1 MTHLG
6 RALLSIFF
14 VLLLVPTIASAQPQQ
29 PQQPEPGP
37 GGQRAIIVREIV
49 VQGNRRV
56 QEAVIL
62 GRVGTKIGSQFSP
75 TRLAEDIRAVFAL
88 GYFDDVQL
96 KVEDFEGGVK
106 VSFVVVERPFVR
118 DIQFAGNKKLDAA
131 GLTEK
136 IDLKLGAVY
145 NPVEVTRAAEKI
157 KDYYEEEGYFEVQ
170 VTPDAVKLPDGDV
183 AVTFR
188 IAEGRKMTIQE
199 IVIEGAKG
207 LTPNQIKEVM
217 ATKERQYYVLRGT
230 VERQK
235 LDDDRDRIVSLY
247 NDHGYIQA
255 RVESADTII
264 DKETARVVV
273 KIVVV
278 EGPQFM
284 VGGVDITGNNVVPV
298 EEIRRRIPFKTG
310 DVFSRGKVRDSL
322 NAIQALYGTI
332 GRASADI
339 NPQTSQDIAN
349 RRVNITYDINEG
361 PEVFVER
368 INITGNT
375 RSEEKILRREVPMH
389 EGDFFTSAKLERARQ
404 RLTNLGYFDQV
415 KATTSPGATKDK
427 IIVNIEVVEKPTG
440 LFSVGGGYS
449 STDSFIATVDLSQ
462 RNFLGRGWE
471 AFVRVRAG
479 GSTQQGTIGFTEPWL
494 FDRPLSAGFDLFNNR
509 RVYQDFTVNSLGGDI
524 RFGHPLGD
532 YSRWNLLYRLT
543 QDDVSDV
550 ANNASTS
557 LQSEEGSRI
566 TSLIGGSVTRDSRD
580 SAFEPT
586 RGTVAGFGL
595 DFAGLGFGDSK
606 FVRTAGNLAG
616 FYTPWLNHVI
626 SGRALAAYAVGWSS
640 DPVPLFERYYLG
652 GPNSL
657 RGWKARQISPVDQS
671 GTKVG
676 GNIQL
681 LGTVEY
687 TIPLFFNIRAALF
700 YDVGQVYGPDT
711 GFGTTFDLTQLR
723 HDAGLS
729 LRWAS
734 PFGPLRIDYGIKLD
748 RKANESLGQFHFA
761 VGAPF

>member
-1 MTHLG
+1 
-6 RALLSIFF
+6 
-14 VLLLVPTIASAQPQQ
+14 
-29 PQQPEPGP
+29 
-37 GGQRAIIVREIV
+37 
-49 VQGNRRV
+49 
-56 QEAVIL
+56 
-62 GRVGTKIGSQFSP
+62 
-75 TRLAEDIRAVFAL
+75 
-88 GYFDDVQL
+88 
-96 KVEDFEGGVK
+96 
-106 VSFVVVERPFVR
+106 
-118 DIQFAGNKKLDAA
+118 
-131 GLTEK
+131 
-136 IDLKLGAVY
+136 
-145 NPVEVTRAAEKI
+145 
-157 KDYYEEEGYFEVQ
+157 
-170 VTPDAVKLPDGDV
+170 
-183 AVTFR
+183 
-188 IAEGRKMTIQE
+188 
-199 IVIEGAKG
+199 
-207 LTPNQIKEVM
+207 
-217 ATKERQYYVLRGT
+217 
-230 VERQK
+230 
-235 LDDDRDRIVSLY
+235 RIVSLY

-332 GRASADI
+332 GRAPADI
-339 NPQTSQDIAN
+339 TPQTSQDIAN

-375 RSEEKILRREVPMH
+375 RSEEKILRPEVPMH
-389 EGDFFTSAKLERARQ
+389 GGGVFPSAKLERARQ

-440 LFSVGGGYS
+440 LFSVAGCFAFGAVYS
-449 STDSFIATVDLSQ
+449 STASFIAPVDLSQ

-550 ANNASTS
+550 ADNASTS
-557 LQSEEGSRI
+557 LQSEEGKRI
-566 TSLIGGSVTRDSRD
+566 TSLIGGSITRDSRD

-586 RGTVAGFGL
+586 RGQGARTG
-595 DFAGLGFGDSK
+595 GD
-606 FVRTAGNLAG
+606 LAG
-616 FYTPWLNHVI
+616 RF
-626 SGRALAAYAVGWSS
+626 
-640 DPVPLFERYYLG
+640 LG
-652 GPNSL
+652 
-657 RGWKARQISPVDQS
+657 AR
-671 GTKVG
+671 K
-676 GNIQL
+676 
-681 LGTVEY
+681 
-687 TIPLFFNIRAALF
+687 
-700 YDVGQVYGPDT
+700 
-711 GFGTTFDLTQLR
+711 
-723 HDAGLS
+723 
-729 LRWAS
+729 
-734 PFGPLRIDYGIKLD
+734 
-748 RKANESLGQFHFA
+748 
-761 VGAPF
+761 

>member
-1 MTHLG
+1 MTPKG
-6 RALLSIFF
+6 RVLLSLFF
-14 VLLLVPTIASAQPQQ
+14 ALFLAPPAAVAQT
-29 PQQPEPGP
+29 PES
-37 GGQRAIIVREIV
+37 GQRPIVVRDLL
-49 VQGNRRV
+49 VQGNRRI

-62 GRVGTKIGSQFSP
+62 GRVGTKIGSPFAP
-75 TRLAEDIRAVFAL
+75 TRLAEDIRGIFSL

-106 VSFVVVERPFVR
+106 VTFVVVERPFVR

-136 IDLKLGAVY
+136 IDLKMGAVY

-157 KDYYEEEGYFEVQ
+157 KEYYEEEGYFEVQ
-170 VTPDAVKLPDGDV
+170 VTPDAAKLPDGDV

-188 IAEGRKMTIQE
+188 IAEGRKMTIDE

-207 LTPNQIKEVM
+207 VTPDQIKDVM
-217 ATKERQYYVLRGT
+217 ATKERQYYILRGT

-247 NDHGYIQA
+247 NDNGFIQSRVDSADVIVDRDKA
-255 RVESADTII
+255 RVI
-264 DKETARVVV
+264 V
-273 KIVVV
+273 KIVVT
-278 EGPQFM
+278 EGPQFR

-298 EEIRRRIPFKTG
+298 EEIRRRIKFKSG

-322 NAIQALYGTI
+322 NGILALYGTI
-332 GRASADI
+332 GRASADV
-339 NPQTSQDIAN
+339 NPQTSQDVPN
-349 RRVNITYDINEG
+349 RLVNITYDIVEG

-375 RSEEKILRREVPMH
+375 RSEEKILRREVPMA
-389 EGDFFTSAKLERARQ
+389 EGDFFTTAKLDRARQ

-415 KATTSPGATKDK
+415 RAGTSPGSSKDK

-440 LFSVGGGYS
+440 LFSIGGGYS

-494 FDRPLSAGFDLFNNR
+494 FDRPLSAGFDIFNNR

-532 YSRWNLLYRLT
+532 YSRWNLIYRVT

-550 ANNASTS
+550 ADNASTS
-557 LQSEEGSRI
+557 LLDEEGKRI
-566 TSLIGGSVTRDSRD
+566 TSLVGASVTRDTRD

-586 RGTVAGFGL
+586 RGTVMGIGADVAGV
-595 DFAGLGFGDSK
+595 AFGDSK
-606 FVRTAGNLAG
+606 FVRAAGNLAG
-616 FYTPWLNHVI
+616 FYNPWLNHVI
-626 SGRALAAYAVGWSS
+626 SGRLTGAWQVGWST
-640 DPVPLFERYYLG
+640 DPVPLFERFYLG

-657 RGWKARQISPVDQS
+657 RGWKARQISPVDGS
-671 GTKVG
+671 GTRVG
-676 GNIQL
+676 GTIQV
-681 LGTVEY
+681 LGTIEY
-687 TIPLFFNIRAALF
+687 SIPLFFNIRAALF

-711 GFGTTFDLTQLR
+711 SFGTPFDLSDLR

-734 PFGPLRIDYGIKLD
+734 PFGPLRVDYGIKLD
-748 RKANESLGQFHFA
+748 KRKNESFGEFHFA

>member
-1 MTHLG
+1 MTPKG
-6 RALLSIFF
+6 RVLLSLFF
-14 VLLLVPTIASAQPQQ
+14 ALFFAPVVAVAQTPQ
-29 PQQPEPGP
+29 PGP
-37 GGQRAIIVREIV
+37 RPIIVRDVV
-49 VQGNRRV
+49 VQGNRRI

-62 GRVGTKIGSQFSP
+62 GRVGTKIGATFSP
-75 TRLAEDIRAVFAL
+75 TRLAEDIRGIFSL

-106 VSFVVVERPFVR
+106 VTFVVVERPFVR

-136 IDLKLGAVY
+136 IDLKMGAVY

-157 KDYYEEEGYFEVQ
+157 KEYYEEEGYFEVQ
-170 VTPDAVKLPDGDV
+170 VTPDATKLPDGDV

-188 IAEGRKMTIQE
+188 IAEGRKMTIDE

-207 LTPNQIKEVM
+207 VTPDQIKDVM
-217 ATKERQYYVLRGT
+217 ATKERQYYILRGT

-247 NDHGYIQA
+247 NDHGFIQSRVDSADVIVDRDKA
-255 RVESADTII
+255 RVI
-264 DKETARVVV
+264 V
-273 KIVVV
+273 KIVVT
-278 EGPQFM
+278 EGPQFR

-298 EEIRRRIPFKTG
+298 EEIRRRIKFKSG
-310 DVFSRGKVRDSL
+310 DVFSRGKVRESL
-322 NAIQALYGTI
+322 NAILALYGTI
-332 GRASADI
+332 GRASADV
-339 NPQTSQDIAN
+339 NPQTSQDVPN
-349 RRVNITYDINEG
+349 RLVNITYDIVEG

-375 RSEEKILRREVPMH
+375 RSEEKILRREVPMA
-389 EGDFFTSAKLERARQ
+389 EGDFFTTAKLDRARQ

-415 KATTSPGATKDK
+415 RASTSPGSSKDK

-440 LFSVGGGYS
+440 LFSIGGGYS
-449 STDSFIATVDLSQ
+449 STDSFIATLDLSQ

-524 RFGHPLGD
+524 RFGHPIGD
-532 YSRWNLLYRLT
+532 YSRWNFIYRVT

-550 ANNASTS
+550 ADNASTS
-557 LQSEEGSRI
+557 LLEEEGKRI
-566 TSLIGGSVTRDSRD
+566 TSLVGGSITRDTRD

-586 RGTVAGFGL
+586 RGTVMGVGADVAGV
-595 DFAGLGFGDSK
+595 AFGDSK
-606 FVRTAGNLAG
+606 FVRAAGNVAA
-616 FYTPWLNHVI
+616 FYNPWLNHVI
-626 SGRALAAYAVGWSS
+626 SGRATGAWQVGWST
-640 DPVPLFERYYLG
+640 DPVPLFERFYLG

-657 RGWKARQISPVDQS
+657 RGWKARQISPVDGS
-671 GTKVG
+671 GTRVG
-676 GNIQL
+676 GTIQL
-681 LGTVEY
+681 LGTIEY
-687 TIPLFFNIRAALF
+687 SIPLFFNIRAAVF

-711 GFGTTFDLTQLR
+711 SFGTTFDLSDLR

-734 PFGPLRIDYGIKLD
+734 PFGPLRVDYGIKLD
-748 RKANESLGQFHFA
+748 KRKNESFGEFHFA

>member
-1 MTHLG
+1 MTPKG
-6 RALLSIFF
+6 RVLLSLFF
-14 VLLLVPTIASAQPQQ
+14 ALFLAPLVAVAQTPPSGQ
-29 PQQPEPGP
+29 PRP
-37 GGQRAIIVREIV
+37 IIVRDVV
-49 VQGNRRV
+49 VQGNRRI

-62 GRVGTKIGSQFSP
+62 GRVGTKIGAPFSP
-75 TRLAEDIRAVFAL
+75 TRLAEDIRGIFSL

-106 VSFVVVERPFVR
+106 VTFVLVERPFVR

-131 GLTEK
+131 GLTER
-136 IDLKLGAVY
+136 IDLKMGAVY

-157 KDYYEEEGYFEVQ
+157 KEYYEEEGYFEVQ
-170 VTPDAVKLPDGDV
+170 VTPDASKLPDGDV

-188 IAEGRKMTIQE
+188 IAEGRKLTIDE

-207 LTPNQIKEVM
+207 LTPDQIKEAM
-217 ATKERQYYVLRGT
+217 ATKERQYYILRGT

-247 NDHGYIQA
+247 NDHGFIQSRVDSADVIVDRDKA
-255 RVESADTII
+255 RVI
-264 DKETARVVV
+264 V
-273 KIVVV
+273 KIVVT
-278 EGPQFM
+278 EGPQFR

-298 EEIRRRIPFKTG
+298 EEIRRRIKFKSG

-322 NAIQALYGTI
+322 NGILALYGTI
-332 GRASADI
+332 GRASADV
-339 NPQTSQDIAN
+339 NPQTSQDVPN
-349 RRVNITYDINEG
+349 RLVNITYDIVEG

-375 RSEEKILRREVPMH
+375 RSEEKILRREVPMA
-389 EGDFFTSAKLERARQ
+389 EGDFFTTAKLDRARQ

-415 KATTSPGATKDK
+415 RASTSPGSSKDK

-440 LFSVGGGYS
+440 LFSIGGGYS
-449 STDSFIATVDLSQ
+449 STDSFIATLDLSQ

-524 RFGHPLGD
+524 RFGHPIGD
-532 YSRWNLLYRLT
+532 YSRWNFIYRIT

-550 ANNASTS
+550 ADNASTS
-557 LQSEEGSRI
+557 LLEEEGKRI
-566 TSLIGGSVTRDSRD
+566 TSLVGGSVTRDTRD

-586 RGTVAGFGL
+586 RGTVMGFGA
-595 DFAGLGFGDSK
+595 DFAGLAFGDSK
-606 FVRTAGNLAG
+606 FVRTAGNVAG
-616 FYTPWLNHVI
+616 FYNPWLNHVI
-626 SGRALAAYAVGWSS
+626 SGRATAAWQVGWSTE
-640 DPVPLFERYYLG
+640 PVPLFERFYLG

-676 GNIQL
+676 GTIQL
-681 LGTVEY
+681 LGTIEY
-687 TIPLFFNIRAALF
+687 SIPLFFNIRAAFF
-700 YDVGQVYGPDT
+700 YDIGQVYGPDT
-711 GFGTTFDLTQLR
+711 SFGTEFDLSDLR
-723 HDAGLS
+723 HDAGIS
-729 LRWAS
+729 FRWAS
-734 PFGPLRIDYGIKLD
+734 PFGPLRVDYGIKLD
-748 RKANESLGQFHFA
+748 RRKNESFGEFHFA